1 MQRREVNITSVVA
14 GILFIV
20 LGLLFLLERAG
31 VLEVRAAY
39 VWPLVL
45 ISLGVGILLGGSRRG
60 RDEDRPR
67 VVEGR
72 PVDRFWEERAAQGH
86 PESPTETS
94 AQVSLGEEPSS
105 GPTTSTDK
113 DDER

>member
-1 MQRREVNITSVVA
+1 MYRRDVNVSAVVA

-20 LGLLFLLERAG
+20 LGALFLLERAG

-45 ISLGVGILLGGSRRG
+45 ITLGVGILLGGSRRG
-60 RDEDRPR
+60 RDDDGPV

-72 PVDRFWEERAAQGH
+72 KKDRFWEEHTKERGTD
-86 PESPTETS
+86 SPTETS
-94 AQVSLGEEPSS
+94 AQISS
-105 GPTTSTDK
+105 GERPPSGPSTSSDPG
-113 DDER
+113 DQR